1 MTAVT
6 TAIEPAR
13 TWQVSSEARALLE
26 KFPPRPVPAG
36 WPRTRQ
42 DRAAV
47 EDRMA
52 TAPFRGDDSQA
63 RCHRKVS
70 LQVVLDWLELYPGQ
84 SWQQRWD
91 ATGTGG
97 DGQRDWRQRL
107 VADLDA
113 AGLMGRRPGYVRK
126 VLGMGLIQLIGGDYL
141 RPSLGWLMA
150 TSSPLRIANELANVR
165 DPHGIAELRA
175 ARMMHT
181 VGDSTMLPAIEK
193 VALIMAAKGGSVR
206 DVTVG
211 DCLESMR
218 VSREVFAGPTRS
230 SRHSPVFYQLLHSIG
245 TFPADAPP
253 TVRIFSPL
261 FAGQLPVQQLVDRYQ
276 VTCRPIRDLFVDYLR
291 ERQPAIDYNT
301 LTALATALVLWFWKD
316 LERHHPGINSLRL
329 SPEHAAAWKQRIRT
343 RVARSRNAAGE
354 IIETTI
360 ERDGATDVL
369 ITVRGFYLDLAQW
382 ALDDPAR
389 WGPWA
394 VPSPIRASDIQHKTM
409 KSRRKAR
416 MDQRT
421 RDRLPVLPI
430 LVESIDRERKAA
442 AARLESARSTHPG
455 DSFTVDGV
463 TLRLA
468 ELGRHSPRVW
478 AEEPATGRRR
488 DLTREEDN
496 TFWAWTAVE
505 VLRMTGV
512 RVEELTELSHHSLV
526 QYRTP
531 ASGELVPLLQIP
543 PSKTDEERLL
553 VISPELAD
561 VLSAIVCRIRNP
573 DGSVPLVVAYDHHE
587 KVWNPPMPLLF
598 QRTVGLE
605 TRPIPISGIRTL
617 LNDALARTALTD
629 ASGKPLDFAPHDFRR
644 IFTTDAIMNGM
655 PPHIAQLLLGHK
667 DINTTMGYKA
677 VYPEEAINGH
687 RAFIARRR
695 GLRPS
700 EEYRQPSDAE
710 WEEFLGHFERRRVA
724 LGDCGRAYG
733 TSCIHEHS
741 CVRCPLLRVDPSQRQ
756 RLIDIRD
763 NLTARITEAER
774 EGWLGEAE
782 GLRVSLAAAKDK
794 LTQADI
800 TVQRRTTAIELGMPN
815 FPKIAARTVTTPAA
829 PPATSPEPRTE
840 PS

>member
-1 MTAVT
+1 MTITT
-6 TAIEPAR
+6 TAQGPAR
-13 TWQVSSEARALLE
+13 TWQISSEAQALLE
-26 KFPPRPVPAG
+26 KFPPRLVPAS

-47 EDRMA
+47 ETRLA
-52 TAPFRGDDSQA
+52 AETFRTTDKHT
-63 RCHRKVS
+63 RCHRKLS
-70 LQVVLDWLELYPGQ
+70 LETVLDWLELYPGQ
-84 SWQQRWD
+84 NWQQRWD
-91 ATGTGG
+91 ATGAGR
-97 DGQRDWRQRL
+97 DGTHDWRLQL

-113 AGLMGRRPGYVRK
+113 AGLMGQRRNYVRK
-126 VLGMGLIQLIGGDYL
+126 VLGMGLLQLIGGDYL

-150 TSSPLRIANELANVR
+150 TSSPVRIVNEMAKVR

-175 ARMMHT
+175 ARMANT
-181 VGDSTMLPAIEK
+181 VGDATMLPAIEK
-193 VALIMAAKGGSVR
+193 IALITAAKGGLVR

-211 DCLESMR
+211 DCLEAMR
-218 VSREVFAGPTRS
+218 VSREVFPGPTRS

-245 TFPADAPP
+245 NFPADAPP
-253 TVRIFSPL
+253 TVRMFSPL
-261 FAGQLPVQQLVDRYQ
+261 FAGRLPVEQLVDRYQ
-276 VTCRPIRDLFVDYLR
+276 LASRPVRDLLVDYLR

-301 LTALATALVLWFWKD
+301 LTALATALGLWFWKD
-316 LERHHPGINSLRL
+316 LERHHPGIDSLRL
-329 SPEHAAAWKQRIRT
+329 TPETAAAWKQRIRT
-343 RVARSRNAAGE
+343 RIVRSRNDSGD
-354 IIETTI
+354 IVETTV
-360 ERDGATDVL
+360 ERDGAADVL
-369 ITVRGFYLDLAQW
+369 MTVRAFYLDLAQW
-382 ALDDPAR
+382 ALDDPPR

-394 VPSPIRASDIQHKTM
+394 VACPIRAADVQHQKMKT
-409 KSRRKAR
+409 RRKAR

-421 RDRLPVLPI
+421 RDRMPVLPI
-430 LVESIDRERKAA
+430 LASAVDRERKAA
-442 AARLESARSTHPG
+442 AARLESARNAQPG
-455 DSFTVDGV
+455 ELFTVDGV
-463 TLRLA
+463 TLHRAQLV
-468 ELGRHSPRVW
+468 RHSPRIW

-496 TFWAWTAVE
+496 AFWSWAAVE

-512 RVEELTELSHHSLV
+512 RVEELTELSHHCLV

-531 ASGELVPLLQIP
+531 TTGELVPLLQIP

-617 LNDALARTALTD
+617 LGDGLAHAGLTD
-629 ASGKPLDFAPHDFRR
+629 ATGKPLDFAPHDFRR
-644 IFTTDAIMNGM
+644 IFTTDAILNGM

-695 GLRPS
+695 ALRPS
-700 EEYRQPSDAE
+700 EEYRRPTDAE
-710 WEEFLGHFERRRVA
+710 WDEFLGHFERRRLA
-724 LGDCGRAYG
+724 LGDCGRAWG
-733 TSCIHEHS
+733 SSCIHEHS
-741 CVRCPLLRVDPSQRQ
+741 CVRCPLLRVSPDQRR

-763 NLTARITEAER
+763 NLVARIAEAKR
-774 EGWLGEAE
+774 EGWVGEAE

-794 LTQADI
+794 LAQVDSAM
-800 TVQRRTTAIELGMPN
+800 RRHDTAVELGMPS
-815 FPKIAARTVTTPAA
+815 FPQIAARTLTTSATQVACQKA
-829 PPATSPEPRTE
+829 P
-840 PS
+840 

>member
-1 MTAVT
+1 MTTT
-6 TAIEPAR
+6 TAQEPAR
-13 TWQVSSEARALLE
+13 TWQVSSEAQALLE
-26 KFPPRPVPAG
+26 KFPPRPVPAS

-47 EDRMA
+47 ETRLA
-52 TAPFRGDDSQA
+52 KETFRTTDKHT
-63 RCHRKVS
+63 RCHRKLS
-70 LQVVLDWLELYPGQ
+70 LETVLDWLELYPGQ

-91 ATGTGG
+91 ATGAGR
-97 DGQRDWRQRL
+97 DGHRDWRIQL

-113 AGLMGRRPGYVRK
+113 AGLMGQRRDYLRK
-126 VLGMGLIQLIGGDYL
+126 VLGMGLIQLIGGDYV
-141 RPSLGWLMA
+141 RPALGWLMA
-150 TSSPLRIANELANVR
+150 TSSPLRIANEMAKVR

-175 ARMMHT
+175 VRMANT
-181 VGDSTMLPAIEK
+181 VGDATMLPAIEK
-193 VALIMAAKGGSVR
+193 VALIVAAKGGMVR

-211 DCLESMR
+211 DCLELMQ
-218 VSREVFAGPTRS
+218 VSREVFPGPTRS

-245 TFPADAPP
+245 NFPADAPP
-253 TVRIFSPL
+253 TVRMFSPL
-261 FAGQLPVQQLVDRYQ
+261 FAGRLPVEQLVDRYQ
-276 VTCRPIRDLFVDYLR
+276 LASQPVRDLLVDYLR

-301 LTALATALVLWFWKD
+301 LTALATALGLWFWKD
-316 LERHHPGINSLRL
+316 LERHHPGIDSLRL
-329 SPEHAAAWKQRIRT
+329 TPEIAAAWKQRIRT
-343 RVARSRNAAGE
+343 RIVRSRNDSGD
-354 IIETTI
+354 IVETTV
-360 ERDGATDVL
+360 ERDGAADVL
-369 ITVRGFYLDLAQW
+369 MTVRAFYLDLAQW
-382 ALDDPAR
+382 ALDDPPR

-394 VPSPIRASDIQHKTM
+394 VACPIRAADVQHQRMKT
-409 KSRRKAR
+409 RRKAR

-421 RDRLPVLPI
+421 RDRMPVLPI
-430 LVESIDRERKAA
+430 LAAAVDRERKAA
-442 AARLESARSTHPG
+442 AARLESARNAQPG
-455 DSFTVDGV
+455 ESFTVDGV
-463 TLRLA
+463 TLHRAQLA
-468 ELGRHSPRVW
+468 RHSPRIW

-488 DLTREEDN
+488 DLTREDDN
-496 TFWAWTAVE
+496 AFWSWAAVE

-512 RVEELTELSHHSLV
+512 RVEELTELSHHCLI

-531 ASGELVPLLQIP
+531 TTGELVPLLQIP

-617 LNDALARTALTD
+617 LSDGLAHAGLTD
-629 ASGKPLDFAPHDFRR
+629 ATGKLLDFAPHDFRR
-644 IFTTDAIMNGM
+644 IFTTDAILNGM

-695 GLRPS
+695 ALRPS
-700 EEYRQPSDAE
+700 EEYRRPTDAE
-710 WEEFLGHFERRRVA
+710 WDEFLGHFERRRLA

-733 TSCIHEHS
+733 SSCIHEHS
-741 CVRCPLLRVDPSQRQ
+741 CVRCPLLRVSPDQRR

-763 NLTARITEAER
+763 NLVVRIAEAKR
-774 EGWLGEAE
+774 EGWVGEAE
-782 GLRVSLAAAKDK
+782 GLQVSLAAAKDK
-794 LTQADI
+794 LAQVDSAM
-800 TVQRRTTAIELGMPN
+800 QRRNAAVELGMPS
-815 FPKIAARTVTTPAA
+815 FPQIAARTLTTS
-829 PPATSPEPRTE
+829 ATHVACQKTP
-840 PS
+840 